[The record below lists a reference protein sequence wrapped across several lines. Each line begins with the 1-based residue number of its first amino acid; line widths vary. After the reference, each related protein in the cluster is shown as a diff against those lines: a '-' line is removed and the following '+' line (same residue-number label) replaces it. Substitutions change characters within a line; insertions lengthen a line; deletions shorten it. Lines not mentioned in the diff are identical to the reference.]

1 MAGDDELERQVRKL
15 AVQQA
20 ETRWLSLRLDDD
32 VKEIRQELRAL
43 RTEHGARFDAID
55 RRLEAHGARF
65 DAIDQTLQAHGT
77 RFDTMDQALQAHD
90 GRFDSTD
97 AVLRSLH
104 QLVGQVLERLPE
116 EPDHAER

>member
-1 MAGDDELERQVRKL
+1 MAGDDELERQVRKP

-43 RTEHGARFDAID
+43 RTE
-55 RRLEAHGARF
+55 HGARF

-104 QLVGQVLERLPE
+104 QMVGQVLERLPE